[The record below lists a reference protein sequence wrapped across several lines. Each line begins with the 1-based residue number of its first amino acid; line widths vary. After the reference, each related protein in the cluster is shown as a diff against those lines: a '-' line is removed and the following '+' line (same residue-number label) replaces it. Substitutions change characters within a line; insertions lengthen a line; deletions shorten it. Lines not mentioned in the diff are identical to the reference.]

1 MNFSP
6 SSVIDSII
14 EATVVPSFTSIGPG
28 ARRRLFGW
36 ESLESYDLSGQTVVI
51 TGGTSGIGEEG
62 AGILARIGADLVI
75 VARDQV
81 KTEATVDRI
90 KAETGN
96 TAVSYVLAD
105 LGKQDDVRRA
115 AAELADRH
123 DTIHTLIH
131 NAGALFN
138 ERRRA
143 ENGTDLAV
151 ELMVAAP
158 FLLTG
163 LLLPQLRNADP
174 GRVLTMSSG
183 GMYTQALTVS
193 QLDMHDDEHN
203 GAIQYARAK
212 RTQVVLNE
220 MWAQR
225 IGAEEIVFHAMHP
238 GWVDTPGV
246 ERCTSGFL
254 QRFSVRSTCSG
265 RRGREPTRWSGSPQ
279 TIVRSSHQRG
289 VLARPEG
296 AIDPQA
302 ADDQG
307 QRHPRTPQT
316 AVGVVRSSHGLVA
329 EPTAVGAVATRRCG
343 GRPRTRAFRS
353 ARSRHR
359 HRRRRSR
366 GAEGS

>member
-1 MNFSP
+1 VKSSP

-36 ESLESYDLSGQTVVI
+36 ESLESYDLTGQTVVI
-51 TGGTSGIGEEG
+51 TGGTSGIGEES

-75 VARDQV
+75 VGRDQV

-96 TAVSYVLAD
+96 TSVSYVLAD
-105 LGKQDDVRRA
+105 LGSQDDVRRA

-163 LLLPQLRNADP
+163 LLLPQLRSADP

-225 IGAEEIVFHAMHP
+225 IGAEEIVFHSMHP

-246 ERCTSGFL
+246 SDALPGFSKVLGPLHLLRSPREGADTLVWLAADDRALETSGDFWHDR
-254 QRFSVRSTCSG
+254 QVRSTHKLPTTKASDTPE
-265 RRGREPTRWSGSPQ
+265 RRKRLWEWCEAHTGWS
-279 TIVRSSHQRG
+279 
-289 VLARPEG
+289 LN
-296 AIDPQA
+296 
-302 ADDQG
+302 
-307 QRHPRTPQT
+307 
-316 AVGVVRSSHGLVA
+316 
-329 EPTAVGAVATRRCG
+329 
-343 GRPRTRAFRS
+343 
-353 ARSRHR
+353 
-359 HRRRRSR
+359 
-366 GAEGS
+366 